1 MAKQTTGN
9 KQKKPASK
17 PKRWPPV
24 AKTLTE
30 DSPLTRR
37 QELFVREIVAK
48 DGQIT
53 KYEAA
58 VNAGYAPSSAHVRA
72 NELLNPRKCPHV
84 VAAIKRYRDD
94 LDARYGIT
102 YQRHLRDLQV
112 IRDAALA
119 NGNYSA
125 AVAAEYRRGQAH
137 GDIYVSKS
145 EIRHGTIDNMS
156 KDDVL
161 KELEAL
167 KKQLG
172 ENVIDVTPSEPPASH
187 EDDSDGRE
195 QERGRILARHEEVSK
210 RLAEIEDAELDAD
223 ED

>member
-1 MAKQTTGN
+1 MADQTPEN
-9 KQKKPASK
+9 KPKKRKTK

-24 AKTLTE
+24 TKTLTE

-145 EIRHGTIDNMS
+145 EIRHGTIDTMS

-172 ENVIDVTPSEPPASH
+172 ENVIDVTPSKSSASH
-187 EDDSDGRE
+187 EDDSDDRE
-195 QERGRILARHEEVSK
+195 QERGRLLARHEEVSQ

>member
-1 MAKQTTGN
+1 MPRQPSGKKRKPPV
-9 KQKKPASK
+9 KQKSE
-17 PKRWPPV
+17 WPQV

-30 DSPLTRR
+30 NSPLTRR

-145 EIRHGTIDNMS
+145 EIRHGTIDTMS

-172 ENVIDVTPSEPPASH
+172 ENVIDVTPSKSSAAH
-187 EDDSDGRE
+187 EDEPDGRE
-195 QERGRILARHEEVSK
+195 QERGRLLARHAQVSN

-223 ED
+223 AD